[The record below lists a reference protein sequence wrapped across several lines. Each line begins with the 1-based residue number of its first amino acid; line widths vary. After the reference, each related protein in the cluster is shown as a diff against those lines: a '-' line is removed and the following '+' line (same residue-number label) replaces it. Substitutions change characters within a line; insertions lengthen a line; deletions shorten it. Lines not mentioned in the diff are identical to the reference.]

1 VPFFVQYVPNVG
13 YVTPEFD
20 TKFNSAKALAITAS
34 VLGAFAWF
42 TLMFT
47 TCCPIS
53 QRRLKALSFYFF
65 LATLFQGLTFLIMKS
80 NVCSKGFFAAYFPT
94 PNSTFVTNITSAKF
108 DEVVVDVSCSL
119 DTGSKLSLSATIFYF
134 LCNCLIPA
142 AIAPKPIMY
151 NEDDDRAQPSRDV
164 EEQPD
169 AETEDK

>member
-1 VPFFVQYVPNVG
+1 MQYVPNVG

-34 VLGAFAWF
+34 VLGGFAWF

-47 TCCPIS
+47 SCCPIS

-80 NVCSKGFFAAYFPT
+80 NVCSKGFFSAYLM
-94 PNSTFVTNITSAKF
+94 TNGTLPANF
-108 DEVVVDVSCSL
+108 DDVIVDVSCSL
-119 DTGSKLSLSATIFYF
+119 DTGSKLSLSATVFYF

-151 NEDDDRAQPSRDV
+151 NQDLDNEVRSGEAAQPSRDV
-164 EEQPD
+164 EEQPG
-169 AETEDK
+169 AEGEDK